1 MNRFNKKLYYKYF
14 DLYRISSFLND
25 NKEEERSL
33 VIMRKI
39 KEAEKLGLDLSK
51 DEYLCSIENDNDLK
65 AEVVEFRSFGLITAI
80 EKYKE
85 NVPDWIKS
93 IILPDFFDPK
103 WLSEQIKKNN
113 IKTKEE

>member
-51 DEYLCSIENDNDLK
+51 DEYLCSIEM
-65 AEVVEFRSFGLITAI
+65 TM
-80 EKYKE
+80 
-85 NVPDWIKS
+85 
-93 IILPDFFDPK
+93 
-103 WLSEQIKKNN
+103 
-113 IKTKEE
+113 T